1 MKRGKTAGR
10 AAMPARTFFID
21 SENNIWKLFEGM
33 ELLTSSD
40 AVVIF
45 HRDAFP
51 KNLRS
56 KLEATP
62 AQLEWIKCVDAGV
75 KNSMD
80 VQLIAE
86 FAMRVAKGTCRTAYI
101 VSEDNGFSP
110 AIHYLQRAVSGED
123 FEMAHVKSI
132 ETGIAR
138 SIVRGMEALKVASS
152 VDEVRQALTRVYG
165 VDNAAALTDRLG
177 AVFAGG
183 EGELPQVE
191 KSEYNVTPLDDES
204 AEAAD
209 NDREA
214 PAADGVEGE
223 GAAESEDTAEATS
236 DSGAD
241 NQEGTSE
248 QADASSAPRTRKS
261 RSRRSRKSSK
271 PSAETDA
278 PVAVASVDAATV
290 DEATAAAAMPDTTS
304 GVAAPTADA
313 PAAGYIVADAPA
325 ATPATPADSTS
336 DATTDA
342 AATAE
347 TESEAPLI
355 SLKGIGKTAVAKLA
369 QIGIETPSQL
379 REAGAVK
386 AWTGIKAVD
395 ESFAIRWLY
404 AFDAA
409 IEGVGPER
417 ITRKRRA
424 ALKSEAEA
432 LLAPEPQEGGEP
444 DAASEEA

>member
-191 KSEYNVTPLDDES
+191 KSEYNVMPLDDES

-209 NDREA
+209 DDREA

-248 QADASSAPRTRKS
+248 QADASSAPRSRKS

-278 PVAVASVDAATV
+278 PAVAASDTAATV
-290 DEATAAAAMPDTTS
+290 D
-304 GVAAPTADA
+304 DA
-313 PAAGYIVADAPA
+313 PAADSAPA
-325 ATPATPADSTS
+325 ADPAADSADADPATPADSTS

>member
-56 KLEATP
+56 KLETTP

-191 KSEYNVTPLDDES
+191 KSEYNVMPLDDES

-209 NDREA
+209 DDREA
-214 PAADGVEGE
+214 PAADGAEAE

-241 NQEGTSE
+241 NQDCASE
-248 QADASSAPRTRKS
+248 QADASSAPRSRKS

-278 PVAVASVDAATV
+278 SVAAASVDAATV
-290 DEATAAAAMPDTTS
+290 DEATAAASIPD
-304 GVAAPTADA
+304 ADAADA
-313 PAAGYIVADAPA
+313 PAAA
-325 ATPATPADSTS
+325 PATPADSTS
-336 DATTDA
+336 EATADA
-342 AATAE
+342 AATAA
-347 TESEAPLI
+347 TEGEAPLI

-386 AWTGIKAVD
+386 AWTGIKALD

-409 IEGVGPER
+409 IEGIGPER

-432 LLAPEPQEGGEP
+432 LLAPEPQEDGEP
-444 DAASEEA
+444 DAAGEEAQAQQIEG

>member
-110 AIHYLQRAVSGED
+110 AIHYLQRAVNGED

-214 PAADGVEGE
+214 PAADGVEAE

-236 DSGAD
+236 DSGVD
-241 NQEGTSE
+241 NQDGASE
-248 QADASSAPRTRKS
+248 QADASSAPRSRKS

-278 PVAVASVDAATV
+278 PVAAASDTAATV
-290 DEATAAAAMPDTTS
+290 DEAPAADS
-304 GVAAPTADA
+304 A
-313 PAAGYIVADAPA
+313 PAADPAADSADADPA
-325 ATPATPADSTS
+325 A
-336 DATTDA
+336 
-342 AATAE
+342 E
-347 TESEAPLI
+347 GEAPLI